1 MRSICPGECSWSR
14 TIFRFTFAAFFS
26 CALSALALAQSG
38 SPPETGVYTSD
49 QADQGKQLYASR
61 CSACHGAN
69 LEGLTAPPLVGP
81 RFEQNWISTTTMDD
95 VFFLMRTTMPLSM
108 SKSLTEQQHA
118 AVFAYLLQQNGY
130 PAGNTPVQPDTP
142 QLKTMRVLSR
152 AVNVRANWGP
162 PLFTIGDPKNNPPEP
177 GPSFIPGDAK
187 SVPPTGGP
195 TQEQLNAA
203 ANSGHDWLYHT
214 HDYSGARFVPLNQ
227 IDSTNAKRLQVA
239 CAFQVGEVANFQ
251 TGPIVYQGTMYIT
264 TPHSTIALDASNCHP
279 KWRHTWEPRSL
290 EPWGPHTNR
299 GVAIKDARIV
309 RGTPDGY
316 LLELNALTG
325 DLLWARKVADSM
337 AGETLTMPPMI
348 FEDLIL
354 IGPAGS
360 ENGISGWVGAFRL
373 SDGTE
378 VWRFKTV
385 PGIDEY
391 NSQTWKNP
399 AQIKLGGGA
408 VWTPLSLDPEKGE
421 LYVAVANPAPDLP
434 ADLRPGDNR
443 YSSSVIALDVHSGK
457 LRWYKQI
464 VPNDTHDWDLTQVS
478 PIFKTK
484 INGQQ
489 RDLIATVGKDGILRS
504 VDRTSHEP
512 LYATPVTTIKN
523 VDQPV
528 TPEGISVCPGV
539 LGGVEWSG
547 PAFNP
552 ASNLLYVG
560 AVDWCTSFYS
570 AKTVRFI
577 PGKLYMGGTIQ
588 LEDTSQGWL
597 TAIDS
602 STGKVR
608 WQYRSPR
615 PMVAAVTTTSGN
627 IVLSGELTGDFIVL
641 NAESGDVLYRF
652 NTGGS
657 IGGGIVSYEID
668 GKQYIGV
675 MSGRPSG
682 FWIDKN
688 PGAPTV
694 FLFALP
700 PAP

>member
-1 MRSICPGECSWSR
+1 LRSTYWGQNLCLR
-14 TIFRFTFAAFFS
+14 DIFWFSVIAFFS
-26 CALSALALAQSG
+26 CALPGVALAQAGSG
-38 SPPETGVYTSD
+38 PDPGVYTSE
-49 QADQGKQLYASR
+49 QAEQGKKLYGSR
-61 CSACHGAN
+61 CAACHGAH
-69 LEGLTAPPLVGP
+69 LEGVTAPPLAGP
-81 RFEQNWISTTTMDD
+81 NLEKNWISTTTMDD
-95 VFFLMRTTMPLSM
+95 LFFLMRTTMPLSM
-108 SKSLTEQQHA
+108 AKSLSADQHA
-118 AVFAYLLQQNGY
+118 AVFAYVLQQNGY
-130 PAGNTPVQPDTP
+130 PPGNTSVQADTP
-142 QLKTMRVLSR
+142 QLKTMRVLTRLPNSR
-152 AVNVRANWGP
+152 ASGGP
-162 PLFTIGDPKNNPPEP
+162 DPLFVLPDPKNVPPEP
-177 GPSFIPGDAK
+177 PPAFISGEAK
-187 SVPPTGGP
+187 NIPTGGGP

-203 ANSGHDWLYHT
+203 VRSGHDWLYNT
-214 HDYSGARFVPLNQ
+214 HDYSGARFAPLKQ
-227 IDSTNAKRLQVA
+227 IDSTNAKRLQVV

-264 TPHSTIALDASNCHP
+264 TSHTTIALDASNCHP
-279 KWRHTWEPRSL
+279 KWRQTWEPKSL

-299 GVAIKDARIV
+299 GVAIKDGRIV
-309 RGTPDGY
+309 RGTADGY
-316 LLELNALTG
+316 LLELNAQTG
-325 DLLWARKVADSM
+325 DLIWARKVADAM
-337 AGETLTMPPMI
+337 AGETFSMPPLI

-360 ENGISGWVGAFRL
+360 ENGISGWIGAFRL

-399 AQIKLGGGA
+399 THIKLGGGA
-408 VWTPLSLDPEKGE
+408 VWTPLSLDPGKGE

-434 ADLRPGDNR
+434 AELRPGDNR
-443 YSSSVIALDVHSGK
+443 YSSSVIALDVHTGQ
-457 LRWYKQI
+457 LRWYKQM
-464 VPNDTHDWDLTQVS
+464 VPNDEHDWDLTQVS

-484 INGQQ
+484 INGQE

-504 VDRTSHEP
+504 VDRTTHDAV
-512 LYATPVTTIKN
+512 YATPVTTIKD
-523 VDQPV
+523 VDKPV
-528 TPEGISVCPGV
+528 TPEGVSVCPGV

-560 AVDWCTSFYS
+560 AVDWCTTFYS
-570 AKTVRFI
+570 AKAARFI

-588 LEDTSQGWL
+588 LDDTSQGWL

-602 STGKVR
+602 SSGKVR
-608 WQYRSPR
+608 WHYRSPR
-615 PMVAAVTTTSGN
+615 PMVAAVTTTPGN

-641 NAESGDVLYRF
+641 DAVSGDVLYRF

-657 IGGGIVSYEID
+657 IGGGIVTYEID
-668 GKQYIGV
+668 GRQYVGV

-682 FWIDKN
+682 LWIDKN
-688 PGAPTV
+688 PGSPTA

-700 PAP
+700 

>member
-1 MRSICPGECSWSR
+1 MRFKSVSETLCSR
-14 TIFRFTFAAFFS
+14 TILWFSTLMFFI
-26 CALSALALAQSG
+26 CALSWLSFAH
-38 SPPETGVYTSD
+38 PPAGADDGLYTSA
-49 QADQGKQLYASR
+49 QAEQGKKLYATR
-61 CSACHGAN
+61 CAGCHGA
-69 LEGLTAPPLVGP
+69 GLGGQSAPPLAGP
-81 RFEQNWISTTTMDD
+81 RFEQNWISTTTLDD
-95 VFFLMRTTMPLSM
+95 LFFLMRTTMPLSM
-108 SKSLTEQQHA
+108 SKSLTAEQHA
-118 AVFAYLLQQNGY
+118 AVFAYVLQQNGY
-130 PAGNTPVQPDTP
+130 PAGNTPVQPETP

-152 AVNVRANWGP
+152 ITSSLASGGP
-162 PLFTIGDPKNNPPEP
+162 APLYVPGDPKNIPPEP
-177 GPSFIPGDAK
+177 PPSFIPGDAK
-187 SVPPTGGP
+187 NLPTNGGP

-203 ANSGHDWLYHT
+203 ARSGHDWLYHT

-227 IDSTNAKRLQVA
+227 IDSTNAKRLQVV

-264 TPHSTIALDASNCHP
+264 TSHTTIALDASNCRP
-279 KWRHTWEPRSL
+279 KWRQNWEPKSL

-299 GVAIKDARIV
+299 GVAIKDGRIV
-309 RGTPDGY
+309 RGTADGY
-316 LLELNALTG
+316 LLELNAQTG
-325 DLLWARKVADSM
+325 DLIWARRVADAM
-337 AGETLTMPPMI
+337 AGETFSMPPMI

-360 ENGISGWVGAFRL
+360 ENGISGWIGAFRL

-385 PGIDEY
+385 PGVDEY

-399 AQIKLGGGA
+399 THIKLGGGA

-434 ADLRPGDNR
+434 SELRPGDNR
-443 YSSSVIALDVHSGK
+443 YSSSVIALDVHTGQ
-457 LRWYKQI
+457 LRWYKQM
-464 VPNDTHDWDLTQVS
+464 VPNDAHDWDLTQVS

-484 INGQQ
+484 VNGQE
-489 RDLIATVGKDGILRS
+489 RDLIATVGKDGILRL
-504 VDRTSHEP
+504 VDRTTHDT
-512 LYATPVTTIKN
+512 LYATPVTTIKD
-523 VDQPV
+523 VDKPV
-528 TPEGISVCPGV
+528 TPEGVSVCPGV

-560 AVDWCTSFYS
+560 AVDWCTTFYS
-570 AKTVRFI
+570 AKTARFI

-588 LEDTSQGWL
+588 LDDTSQGWL

-602 STGKVR
+602 SSGKVR
-608 WQYRSPR
+608 WHYRSPR
-615 PMVAAVTTTSGN
+615 SMVAAVTTTSGN
-627 IVLSGELTGDFIVL
+627 IVFGGELTGDFIVL
-641 NAESGDVLYRF
+641 DAVSGDVLYRF

-657 IGGGIVSYEID
+657 IGGGIVTYEID
-668 GKQYIGV
+668 GKQYVGV
-675 MSGRPSG
+675 MSGRLSG
-682 FWIDKN
+682 FWIDNN

-700 PAP
+700 